1 MPVMSQADSYMCQS
15 RGLPPPL
22 AIGPQVRDEAKN
34 IDVLCGI
41 VLNVDARIIAS
52 HSKLM
57 LQGYIMFIIE
67 RDLSLARAGCN
78 AQS

>member
-1 MPVMSQADSYMCQS
+1 M
-15 RGLPPPL
+15 
-22 AIGPQVRDEAKN
+22 RDEAKN